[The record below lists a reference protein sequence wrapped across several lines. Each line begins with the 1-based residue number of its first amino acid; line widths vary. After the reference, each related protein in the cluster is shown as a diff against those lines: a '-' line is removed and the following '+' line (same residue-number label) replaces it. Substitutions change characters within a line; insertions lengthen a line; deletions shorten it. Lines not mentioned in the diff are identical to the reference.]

1 MGGSIPDKVY
11 EPVCY
16 AGGIPRY
23 KQETRQALDDMK
35 GFEVFKSESN
45 GTPVRTKV

>member
-1 MGGSIPDKVY
+1 MGGSIPGKVY

-23 KQETRQALDDMK
+23 KREIREALDQMK
-35 GFEVFKSESN
+35 GFEIVKNAE
-45 GTPVRTKV
+45 K